1 MAEDNHV
8 NQIVAV
14 AMLKKLGWEADV
26 AINGVEAVSMFEQ
39 APYDVILMDCQMP
52 ELDGFGATRRI
63 RELQSPDR
71 IPIIAMTANAMDS
84 DRDECLAAGMDD
96 FVTKPVSIDRLSAV
110 LQRWAPGA
118 EVERAG

>member
-1 MAEDNHV
+1 
-8 NQIVAV
+8 
-14 AMLKKLGWEADV
+14 MLKKLGWEADV

-110 LQRWAPGA
+110 LQRWAPGT

>member
-110 LQRWAPGA
+110 LQRWAPGT